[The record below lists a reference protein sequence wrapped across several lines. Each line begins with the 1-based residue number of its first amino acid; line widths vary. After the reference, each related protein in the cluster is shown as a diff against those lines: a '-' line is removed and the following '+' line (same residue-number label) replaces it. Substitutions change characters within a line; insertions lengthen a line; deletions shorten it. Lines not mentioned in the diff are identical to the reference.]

1 MVTHSIFIMPRART
15 IMMKTSNPALRALS
29 LEAEKGTMC
38 KGKTLM
44 QQDTRS
50 HTKHIREGLMEQTA

>member
-1 MVTHSIFIMPRART
+1 
-15 IMMKTSNPALRALS
+15 MMKTSNPALRALS